1 MYDFEVAFFLYK
13 MSKIQSVFFDSQY
26 KAKAYFAAA
35 MAVDAYDRYI
45 EEMYDKNELRQ
56 IPHVG
61 SKIEACIIEILETG
75 GLAELR
81 TYEETF
87 GICDYSLLL
96 SFGLSDKLI
105 KKLWGL
111 SITSGE
117 DLLDSHKWNRLQ
129 DVLDKRD
136 RGRLQHFREHYL
148 ADRGLYLVSYGKC
161 LAKELRIFLE
171 GCDGAYKVRIAG
183 ELARVCE
190 KVHQIDI
197 EVWTDQEA
205 DYYAQRLQ
213 TFSRVGKLSRTEENK
228 ILGETRFGL
237 PFCILCKRVS
247 DAGQG
252 QENAEF
258 ADSFVVRGD
267 LHTHTSAT
275 DGNHSLAQMAEAA
288 GKRGYEYLAVTDHT
302 AAMKFAHGLSE
313 NEALNQIEEIHE
325 LNKNSDVRILAGI
338 EVDILEDGSLDFCDS
353 VLSRFDFV
361 VAAIHTHMN
370 QPPMVLYDRLEKAL
384 ANPYVNIL
392 AHPTGRLLGRPG
404 VLFGGRPP
412 YELDVEQIIQLC
424 KRNHVVMEV
433 NCFPERLD
441 LNMEHMRMAAEQGV
455 MLSLGT
461 DAHSLAH
468 LCNIEYGEE
477 MVRVCRIPAE
487 MVLNMMGYKELI
499 SFFNNQREKPESSA
513 GESVQDMKKDFVHYF
528 GNNPAIIQG
537 EKTIIGID
545 LTGTEEKASGW
556 SYLAG
561 RQARCRR
568 IGTNQEIIDSIK
580 QLKPD
585 IVSIDSPLA
594 YPKGRCCAD
603 KNCKCS
609 RYGIMRNS
617 ERLLRHFG
625 ITVYPCLIDS
635 MIKLTTRGMKLA
647 RELREMGFQVIE
659 SYPGVAQDILMIP
672 RKGKTKEQFEHLKRG
687 LASFGIEGDL
697 RDNPEIS
704 HDEVD
709 AITSALVGYFYLN
722 GQYVGLGNEE
732 EDYLIVPRI
741 QEELLKKRV
750 IIGLSGETGAGKTTV
765 TEYLHFKYGLQ
776 SFRYSKVIE
785 ELYQISDK
793 EELQKI
799 GAQIARDS
807 QKQRGLSQYMIKKM
821 KPGLSYVIDG
831 LRHMEDYEEL
841 RNCFGEDFLFI
852 YIDCSFNNR
861 YKRYNKLK
869 LGQIS
874 LERFRQINDHV
885 SESGIVA
892 LSGKADGRIN
902 NNKGFTELRAQV
914 DKRVKGE
921 KAGGK

>member
-1 MYDFEVAFFLYK
+1 MCE
-13 MSKIQSVFFDSQY
+13 KIHQ
-26 KAKAYFAAA
+26 
-35 MAVDAYDRYI
+35 
-45 EEMYDKNELRQ
+45 
-56 IPHVG
+56 
-61 SKIEACIIEILETG
+61 IEIE
-75 GLAELR
+75 
-81 TYEETF
+81 
-87 GICDYSLLL
+87 
-96 SFGLSDKLI
+96 
-105 KKLWGL
+105 
-111 SITSGE
+111 
-117 DLLDSHKWNRLQ
+117 
-129 DVLDKRD
+129 V
-136 RGRLQHFREHYL
+136 L
-148 ADRGLYLVSYGKC
+148 ADR
-161 LAKELRIFLE
+161 E
-171 GCDGAYKVRIAG
+171 
-183 ELARVCE
+183 
-190 KVHQIDI
+190 
-197 EVWTDQEA
+197 T
-205 DYYAQRLQ
+205 DYYIQMLQ
-213 TFSRVGKLSRTEENK
+213 TFSRVGKICQVEECR
-228 ILGETRFGL
+228 IQGETQFGI
-237 PFCILCKRVS
+237 PFNILCSKAVNTKE
-247 DAGQG
+247 GQG
-252 QENAEF
+252 ERKSAC
-258 ADSFVVRGD
+258 SFRIRGD

-275 DGNHSLAQMAEAA
+275 DGIHSLAQMAEAA

-302 AAMKFAHGLSE
+302 VSMKFAHGLSQ
-313 NEALNQIEEIHE
+313 NEALNQVEEIQE
-325 LNKNSDVRILAGI
+325 FNKNSDVHILAGI

-361 VAAIHTHMN
+361 VAAVHTHMN
-370 QPPMVLYDRLEKAL
+370 QPPMILYDRLEKAL

-412 YELDVEQIIQLC
+412 YELGIEDIIKLC
-424 KRNHVVMEV
+424 KKNNVVMEI

-441 LNMEHMRMAAEQGV
+441 LNMEGMRMATKQGV

-477 MVRVCRIPAE
+477 MVRASEIPVG
-487 MVLNMMGYKELI
+487 MVLNTMSQEELTA
-499 SFFNNQREKPESSA
+499 FFKNQREKPEVDSA
-513 GESVQDMKKDFVHYF
+513 QDIKKDFLHYF

-537 EKTIIGID
+537 EKKIIGID

-556 SYLAG
+556 SYLVG
-561 RQARCRR
+561 RKAQCRR
-568 IGTNQEIIDSIK
+568 IRTNEEIIDSIK

-594 YPKGRCCAD
+594 YPKRRCCAD

-635 MIKLTTRGMKLA
+635 MVKLTTRGMKLA
-647 RELREMGFQVIE
+647 KKLREMGFQVIE

-697 RDNPEIS
+697 KDNPDIS

-722 GQYVGLGNEE
+722 GQYVGLGNDE

-741 QEELLKKRV
+741 QEELLNKRV

-785 ELYQISDK
+785 EMYQVSDK

-799 GAQIARDS
+799 GAQIAGDS
-807 QKQRGLSQYMIKKM
+807 RKQRDLSQYMIKKM
-821 KPGLSYVIDG
+821 KPGVSYVIDG
-831 LRHMEDYEEL
+831 LRHMEDYEEMKK
-841 RNCFGEDFLFI
+841 CFGEDFLFI
-852 YIDCSFNNR
+852 YLECSFRNR
-861 YKRYNKLK
+861 YKRYNKLNF
-869 LGQIS
+869 GEIS
-874 LERFRQINDHV
+874 LERFQQINDHV
-885 SESGIVA
+885 SEAGIIA
-892 LSGKADGRIN
+892 LSVKADSRIN
-902 NNKGFTELRAQV
+902 NNKGFTDLRNQV
-914 DKRVKGE
+914 DKLVKGE
-921 KAGGK
+921 KTGGK